1 MRRLFAGL
9 IAFTALSGTILVL
22 PVYAEPAPE
31 AVPVETSSEKV
42 ALGSVEA
49 PAPAAEVQE
58 GTTDPVADV
67 PATTPTLTVTRTDV
81 DSFSLVGVTWAHD
94 PAVTDVRVQVRVQ
107 DDEGDWGGW
116 TEIGT
121 EDAETGAGAT
131 GQEQRGGTAPLWTGP
146 STGVEVEVVT
156 RSGASP
162 TDVQLDLIDPGT
174 SAADSALGTPDIQ
187 DTADAAMAMPDVYSR
202 VQWGADENLRTWGP
216 EYAPTI
222 KAATVHHTADSNNYT
237 ADQVPGIMRSIY
249 TYHSKSLGWGD
260 IGYNVIVDK
269 FGRLWE
275 GRSGGL
281 ASTVIGAHAGG
292 FNTGTFGVSMLGN
305 YDVVDTTQP
314 MIDSVAAIIAWK
326 FSLFGINP
334 RGTTSLVSAG
344 GGTARYSAGTAVTLP
359 TIFGHRD
366 VGSTACPGRYGY
378 AKLGEIR
385 DKVTAMLGSAETLV
399 QTRYDTDAAARSL
412 LGAVTTRPTHI
423 PNSTGAYAHY
433 VNGSI
438 YASATTAAYVIR
450 GPIRERWASLGW
462 ERSSLGF
469 PTSDTT
475 CGLRDGGCFQ
485 HFQGGSIYWSAG
497 SGARVVSGAVF
508 DRWAGQGWETGALG
522 YPTTDVTAIAGGSFA
537 HFQGGSIYWS
547 PATGARVLSGVVR
560 DRWAGQ
566 GWETGA
572 LGYPT
577 TDVTA
582 IAGGAFAHFQGGS
595 IYWSPA
601 TGARVLT
608 VPVRDRWGA
617 WGWETGPLGFPVAE
631 AVATPGGKGQVV
643 RFERGWIY
651 WSPAAGA
658 WRVDGPVREAWLAAG
673 GDGGALGMPVVDA
686 GTTADGA
693 ARFGDFQGGSV
704 YVHATLGARVLPA
717 AVVAAWRSAGGEAGP
732 LGYPTT
738 DAVPTADGR
747 GVVVTFQGGEVHAT
761 ATGGQALSGAVLDRY
776 RAAGGLAGELGR
788 PTTGV
793 TALPGGGAFAHFQGG
808 SIYWTPATGARVLTG
823 AVRDRWAAAGWE
835 NSPLGYPT
843 TDVTSLADGGRMARF
858 QGGSVYWTPATGAR
872 MVSGAVLT
880 RYEAAGGA
888 GGALG
893 YPTSDVTALPGG
905 GAFAHFQRG
914 SIYWTP
920 ATGARVLTGAVR
932 DRWAAQGWEN
942 GPLGYPTTDVT
953 TLAAGGAFA
962 HFQGGSVYWSPGSGA
977 HVISGPVRDRWA
989 AAGWEA
995 GVLGYPT
1002 TDVQSLPGGG
1012 RFVHFQR
1019 GSIYWTPATGARL
1032 LTGAV
1037 RDRWAAAGWETG
1049 PLGYPT
1055 TDVTTLAA
1063 GGAFA
1068 HFQGGSIYWTPATG
1082 ARYLPTAI
1090 RDAWGATGWEN
1101 GRLGYP
1107 TGDPEPTT
1115 GGTRQTFQGGTVTH
1129 STGTGRTTVAY
1140 R

>member
-1 MRRLFAGL
+1 MTVLRRALAVVVAGL
-9 IAFTALSGTILVL
+9 CALAVVVATDTGPEPTSLAEAAVDTSQFRAGNIISDQLFFDGGAMSAADVQAFLNSKNPNCVGGGDGTPCLKNFRQDTWTRPADASCAGTYQGAAQETAATIIAKVGQACGISQRALLVILQKEQGLVTASGGGLYATRYRSAMGYGCPDTAACDTQYYGFFNQVYSAASRYRYYANNPTRFNHRAGFTNQVRFHPNAACGTSPVFIENLATAGLYNYTPYQPNGAALAAGKGTGDGCSAYGNRNFWI
-22 PVYAEPAPE
+22 YFTEWF
-31 AVPVETSSEKV
+31 
-42 ALGSVEA
+42 GSTQI
-49 PAPAAEVQE
+49 PGAAEVT
-58 GTTDPVADV
+58 GRY
-67 PATTPTLTVTRTDV
+67 ATT
-81 DSFSLVGVTWAHD
+81 
-94 PAVTDVRVQVRVQ
+94 
-107 DDEGDWGGW
+107 GG
-116 TEIGT
+116 
-121 EDAETGAGAT
+121 ETGPLGAIRANVAC
-131 GQEQRGGTAPLWTGP
+131 GLRDGGCFQTYANGAIYWSPA
-146 STGVEVEVVT
+146 
-156 RSGASP
+156 SGARI
-162 TDVQLDLIDPGT
+162 V
-174 SAADSALGTPDIQ
+174 
-187 DTADAAMAMPDVYSR
+187 
-202 VQWGADENLRTWGP
+202 
-216 EYAPTI
+216 
-222 KAATVHHTADSNNYT
+222 SN
-237 ADQVPGIMRSIY
+237 
-249 TYHSKSLGWGD
+249 
-260 IGYNVIVDK
+260 
-269 FGRLWE
+269 
-275 GRSGGL
+275 
-281 ASTVIGAHAGG
+281 
-292 FNTGTFGVSMLGN
+292 
-305 YDVVDTTQP
+305 
-314 MIDSVAAIIAWK
+314 
-326 FSLFGINP
+326 
-334 RGTTSLVSAG
+334 
-344 GGTARYSAGTAVTLP
+344 
-359 TIFGHRD
+359 
-366 VGSTACPGRYGY
+366 
-378 AKLGEIR
+378 
-385 DKVTAMLGSAETLV
+385 
-399 QTRYDTDAAARSL
+399 
-412 LGAVTTRPTHI
+412 GAVRD
-423 PNSTGAYAHY
+423 
-433 VNGSI
+433 
-438 YASATTAAYVIR
+438 
-450 GPIRERWASLGW
+450 RWAALTW
-462 ERSSLGF
+462 EVGQLGF

-1115 GGTRQTFQGGTVTH
+1115 GGTRQTFQGG
-1129 STGTGRTTVAY
+1129 SITVAANGAVTVQVN
-1140 R
+1140 